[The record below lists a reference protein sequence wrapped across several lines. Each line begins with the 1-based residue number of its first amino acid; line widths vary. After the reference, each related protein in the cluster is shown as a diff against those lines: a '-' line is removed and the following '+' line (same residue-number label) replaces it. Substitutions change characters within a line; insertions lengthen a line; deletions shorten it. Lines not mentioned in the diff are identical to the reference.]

1 MASMARPMID
11 KRVNHFEMMDPAEYG
26 SGAYWVNVDS
36 YVVDWLTRKGIP
48 HDVVTDHDLHA
59 EGAALLEPY
68 SLVICCQHPEY
79 YTTEMLDGLE
89 GHLAR
94 GGRLMY
100 LGGNGFYW
108 KTVFNK
114 QAPWALEIR
123 RAENGIRTWATEVGE
138 SYHAFD
144 GSYGGLWRKIGR
156 PAQKLVGNGFS
167 AQGIYL
173 GFPYTVNDA
182 VADPRVAFLRE
193 GLEGELRPG
202 TQIGERGFMGG
213 GAAGHELDRWDPR
226 LGSPRHALI
235 VASAVVDHPQFKP
248 VNEDRL
254 GFLWPAPL
262 EDLIRSDMVF
272 FETPAGGAVFSVGS
286 MNFVGALPID
296 GYDNLLTRMMTN
308 VVRRFIDPAPFAP

>member
-1 MASMARPMID
+1 VA
-11 KRVNHFEMMDPAEYG
+11 
-26 SGAYWVNVDS
+26 
-36 YVVDWLTRKGIP
+36 
-48 HDVVTDHDLHA
+48 
-59 EGAALLEPY
+59 
-68 SLVICCQHPEY
+68 
-79 YTTEMLDGLE
+79 
-89 GHLAR
+89 
-94 GGRLMY
+94 
-100 LGGNGFYW
+100 
-108 KTVFNK
+108 
-114 QAPWALEIR
+114 
-123 RAENGIRTWATEVGE
+123 
-138 SYHAFD
+138 
-144 GSYGGLWRKIGR
+144 
-156 PAQKLVGNGFS
+156 
-167 AQGIYL
+167 
-173 GFPYTVNDA
+173 DA

-193 GLEGELRPG
+193 GLEAELRPG
-202 TQIGERGFMGG
+202 AQIGERGFMGG